1 MGDGQQEQSSV
12 LHCSSPKN
20 HFDKEC
26 IHKMSNEH
34 RSCICQFTNIFL
46 QYQPWHKSSTVDL
59 NAVSLRKTSKALQA
73 TAGRGRGHWLGLSV
87 SGAATEQREG
97 PARTEARQRRLAW
110 KWADA
115 AWWEHMC
122 GGVALCGRCGRVM
135 VCFGRR
141 CAWPCVAAVYVQ
153 IVDCLLACNSML
165 RDLSSLNM
173 ELETYETKLK
183 YGMVCGR

>member
-87 SGAATEQREG
+87 SGAATEQNSVK
-97 PARTEARQRRLAW
+97 ARPELRLASAVSRGSGPTLPGGNICVEEEW
-110 KWADA
+110 RCVVAVVASWCALVGVVLGLV
-115 AWWEHMC
+115 WLQCMC
-122 GGVALCGRCGRVM
+122 RLWIACLHVI
-135 VCFGRR
+135 VC
-141 CAWPCVAAVYVQ
+141 CV
-153 IVDCLLACNSML
+153 ICLLLTWNL
-165 RDLSSLNM
+165 RRMRQS
-173 ELETYETKLK
+173 
-183 YGMVCGR
+183 